1 MALDLIQQEHKQI
14 QDQQQDHKTIQD
26 LRLLRDQKLTLVQQA
41 VQQAVQ
47 PLDLHLAVAV
57 VDLREV
63 LVEAQDLAVEEAAA
77 DLTNFSIT
85 HFL

>member
-1 MALDLIQQEHKQI
+1 VALDLIQQEHKQI

-26 LRLLRDQKLTLVQQA
+26 LRLLRDHKLTLVQQA